1 MVPKGVGEGVGGANE
16 VRFEAVG
23 KWPTET
29 IVQGRSQVQ
38 TKAASP
44 CSEAFHGFCR
54 WTCLDL
60 PLRMLHLLLPHAHTN
75 TCGVP
80 RTHLRHPRLPL
91 PLQITLVS
99 SDLSPLSPPAT
110 RFPCSSH
117 PVSSFLLFFNQ

>member
-1 MVPKGVGEGVGGANE
+1 MVPKRMGEGAGGANE

-23 KWPTET
+23 KWSTET
-29 IVQGRSQVQ
+29 IVQGRSQVR
-38 TKAASP
+38 TKAL
-44 CSEAFHGFCR
+44 HGFCR

-60 PLRMLHLLLPHAHTN
+60 PLRMLHLLLPHSHMN

-117 PVSSFLLFFNQ
+117 PVSSFLLFLNQ